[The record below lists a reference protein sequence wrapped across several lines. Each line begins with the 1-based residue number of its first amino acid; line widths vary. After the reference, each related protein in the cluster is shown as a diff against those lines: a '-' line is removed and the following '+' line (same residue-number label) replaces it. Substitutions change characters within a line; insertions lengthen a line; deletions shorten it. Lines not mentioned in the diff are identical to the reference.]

1 MRTPLLG
8 LQVMNKYLHPMEER
22 ILSSATTT
30 LKAGSTRLTQALLA
44 RERLSPE
51 AAASPPL
58 CGDQTIDKGHGV

>member
-22 ILSSATTT
+22 ISSSATTT
-30 LKAGSTRLTQALLA
+30 LKTCSTRLTQALLA
-44 RERLSPE
+44 RERLSPG
-51 AAASPPL
+51 ARTSSPL